1 MTDDLKESGTLPAY
15 EEDAMPPRGGVGSFG
30 PVVFSVSADV
40 LYLLDGVSRSTKARV
55 EEHQVVGA
63 KPRLEFIAPELD
75 EVSFNIFLHAG
86 HGVNPREEINR
97 LRFMCVEGRA
107 QRLILGGSNL
117 GPYLLLDVTENWL
130 RGGPGGVI
138 LVASASVTLKEYW

>member
-1 MTDDLKESGTLPAY
+1 MTDDLKESGTLPTY
-15 EEDAMPPRGGVGSFG
+15 EEDTIPSRGGVGSFG

-75 EVSFNIFLHAG
+75 EVS
-86 HGVNPREEINR
+86 
-97 LRFMCVEGRA
+97 
-107 QRLILGGSNL
+107 
-117 GPYLLLDVTENWL
+117 
-130 RGGPGGVI
+130 
-138 LVASASVTLKEYW
+138 